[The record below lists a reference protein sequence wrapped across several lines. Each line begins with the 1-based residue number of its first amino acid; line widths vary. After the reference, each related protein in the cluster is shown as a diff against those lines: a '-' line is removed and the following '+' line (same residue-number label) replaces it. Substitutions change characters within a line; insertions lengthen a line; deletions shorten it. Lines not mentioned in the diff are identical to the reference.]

1 MKAIKN
7 STPQKRAALV
17 LFSSVDK
24 EKASAGDI
32 LKYTVNYT
40 NKGRSPLTNIVIRDK
55 TPTHTS
61 FMSAGHGP
69 LPKHIVRIAISSPP
83 VGNAGEIK
91 WTLTGSL
98 APGRSSMVTSQSRFR
113 VDWPGRPQDLPRLHA
128 ATALARAAH
137 CSFHT
142 DRRFSQ
148 PIRFR

>member
-7 STPQKRAALV
+7 ATPQKGSALV

-24 EKASAGDI
+24 EKALADDI

-55 TPTHTS
+55 TPAHTS

-69 LPKHIVRIAISSPP
+69 LPKHIVHIAISSPP
-83 VGNAGEIK
+83 VGSTGEIK

-98 APGRSSMVTSQSRFR
+98 APERSGIVTFAVKIS
-113 VDWPGRPQDLPRLHA
+113 G
-128 ATALARAAH
+128 
-137 CSFHT
+137 
-142 DRRFSQ
+142 
-148 PIRFR
+148 